1 MIENK
6 LLHYVLREDFDREK
20 KDIADTSIA
29 FIDEGRT
36 IYTHGV
42 EYNAKDVQS
51 AIDATNSRIDS
62 LLESLNQSLG
72 ELEDRV
78 TTAATT
84 KAQESLDAARA
95 LIEQLRAKLNELT
108 EDQADANL
116 DINKLKARITSYA
129 TYWDAVNS
137 AVTNIRQ
144 EIDAL
149 AASILTE
156 AQYTNIAKNQVN
168 LYKNEVDLKLAQI
181 EESIQNIDVESKV
194 VSGVTTFFNAL
205 QPSWSTIVS
214 RIGAAEQSIAALEL
228 LIGDDGSS
236 SASLISRFATK
247 EELENEEQERI
258 RAVSAVRTLA
268 DSKAATADITAEFIN
283 ERLNSQSMAKII
295 AYANNDGSGIKLNA
309 DKIDISG
316 STIFL
321 NALETWVRGLNI
333 GGSGSS
339 GTGSSGLTQAQSDA
353 LAWLIQN
360 ESSLMQSSAYGYLR
374 NAGIAFAN
382 TTDAITFNLTDGLK
396 HQKVNNSSTHGYWLK
411 NDGSGSLANGNISW
425 TSNGVLTVNGSVVQA
440 NGSNVLTEETF
451 EDKIKTST
459 VITDWVNGKVAGLT
473 EDDKNALIA
482 DLSQR
487 LPDLSNYALKS
498 ELPDL
503 STYATKAELSGYVA
517 TDELTS
523 TIVDNNTNKT
533 LADIVNMT
541 QRVNAWDDPTNGF
554 LYTTFAQKSE
564 INDYANNMQTLS
576 SLNTWATKIKNDYA
590 SGFSLQA
597 LVNNLTGTTSNDVSA
612 SIIGI
617 VQDGQSSLSLS
628 ADQINLDA
636 NGINLSDVI
645 DIDIINGEPYSTF
658 VLGRDGMKMRVLRAA
673 ADGVIR
679 LRTEKWNTLTGA
691 NQSINDLMTI
701 SGSWEAIQDNTHGI
715 DVNLNGKLT
724 ARSLSLGNGNVNE
737 NALTAGDLT
746 ILGNG
751 TVNASAMLVGP
762 FTINNNG
769 ISGQSDIS
777 CANLTAV
784 DTVTANIV
792 DADNIHLN
800 ENGSISADGANVA
813 IDNNLV
819 VSGTATA
826 TAFVKNS
833 NSTDILLANG
843 NTLAQSNLVLKN
855 SNGDI
860 SVGDVTASDVN
871 AEEINVNGSISLGG
885 NITFGTSGTS
895 SYKEGYTGTVVIS
908 GQQFTFK
915 SGILVDVSPAGQQQ
929 TEGA

>member
-1 MIENK
+1 
-6 LLHYVLREDFDREK
+6 
-20 KDIADTSIA
+20 
-29 FIDEGRT
+29 
-36 IYTHGV
+36 
-42 EYNAKDVQS
+42 
-51 AIDATNSRIDS
+51 
-62 LLESLNQSLG
+62 
-72 ELEDRV
+72 
-78 TTAATT
+78 
-84 KAQESLDAARA
+84 
-95 LIEQLRAKLNELT
+95 
-108 EDQADANL
+108 
-116 DINKLKARITSYA
+116 
-129 TYWDAVNS
+129 
-137 AVTNIRQ
+137 
-144 EIDAL
+144 
-149 AASILTE
+149 
-156 AQYTNIAKNQVN
+156 
-168 LYKNEVDLKLAQI
+168 
-181 EESIQNIDVESKV
+181 
-194 VSGVTTFFNAL
+194 
-205 QPSWSTIVS
+205 
-214 RIGAAEQSIAALEL
+214 
-228 LIGDDGSS
+228 
-236 SASLISRFATK
+236 
-247 EELENEEQERI
+247 
-258 RAVSAVRTLA
+258 
-268 DSKAATADITAEFIN
+268 
-283 ERLNSQSMAKII
+283 
-295 AYANNDGSGIKLNA
+295 
-309 DKIDISG
+309 
-316 STIFL
+316 
-321 NALETWVRGLNI
+321 
-333 GGSGSS
+333 
-339 GTGSSGLTQAQSDA
+339 
-353 LAWLIQN
+353 
-360 ESSLMQSSAYGYLR
+360 MQSSAYGYLR

-396 HQKVNNSSTHGYWLK
+396 HEKVNNSSTHGYWLK

-451 EDKIKTST
+451 EDKIKNST
-459 VITDWVNGKVAGLT
+459 VITNWINGKVAGLT
-473 EDDKNALIA
+473 EQDKQDLIA

-498 ELPDL
+498 ELPNL

-517 TDELTS
+517 TDKLTS

-541 QRVNAWDDPTNGF
+541 QRVNAWDTTNGF

-636 NGINLSDVI
+636 ADINLSDVI
-645 DIDIINGEPYSTF
+645 DIDIVNGEPYSTF

-737 NALTAGDLT
+737 NVLTAGNLT

-762 FTINNNG
+762 FAINNNG

-777 CANLTAV
+777 CANLTAA
-784 DTVTANIV
+784 DTVTADTV
-792 DADNIHLN
+792 DADSIHLN

-843 NTLAQSNLVLKN
+843 NTLAQSNLVSKN

-860 SVGDVTASDVN
+860 
-871 AEEINVNGSISLGG
+871 NVNGNISLGG
-885 NITFGTSGTS
+885 NITFGTSGAT
-895 SYKEGYTGTVVIS
+895 
-908 GQQFTFK
+908 
-915 SGILVDVSPAGQQQ
+915 
-929 TEGA
+929 

>member
-62 LLESLNQSLG
+62 LLESLNESLG

-84 KAQESLDAARA
+84 KAQQSLDAARA
-95 LIEQLRAKLNELT
+95 LIEELRTRLNELT

-116 DINKLKARITSYA
+116 DINKLKARITAYA
-129 TYWDAVNS
+129 EYWDAVNS

-144 EIDAL
+144 EIDAVRG
-149 AASILTE
+149 SILTE

-214 RIGAAEQSIAALEL
+214 RIGAAESSIAALEL

-236 SASLISRFATK
+236 SASLVSRFATK

-268 DSKAATADITAEFIN
+268 DSKAAVTDITAEFIN

-333 GGSGSS
+333 GGGSSS

-396 HQKVNNSSTHGYWLK
+396 HEKVNNSSTHGYWLK

-459 VITDWVNGKVAGLT
+459 VITNWVNGKVAGLT
-473 EDDKNALIA
+473 EDDKDALLN
-482 DLSQR
+482 DLAQR
-487 LPDLSNYALKS
+487 LPSLSNYALKS
-498 ELPDL
+498 ELPDF

-517 TDELTS
+517 TDSLTS

-617 VQDGQSSLSLS
+617 VQNGKSSLNLS
-628 ADQINLDA
+628 ADDINMYGNTSLNDVIEVNSIGTYLREPLIGGNSSYNYVEIIPGVVEYPGQSNQGRLLQEAKILMESSADSSQLSIKSSEIRLEGGGTPAKTVSLKADGTGHIDIATINATTLNAQAVTATSFVKDA
-636 NGINLSDVI
+636 NST
-645 DIDIINGEPYSTF
+645 DILLANG
-658 VLGRDGMKMRVLRAA
+658 
-673 ADGVIR
+673 
-679 LRTEKWNTLTGA
+679 NTL
-691 NQSINDLMTI
+691 Q
-701 SGSWEAIQDNTHGI
+701 QDHVVTM
-715 DVNLNGKLT
+715 D
-724 ARSLSLGNGNVNE
+724 GNGSASVNTM
-737 NALTAGDLT
+737 N
-746 ILGNG
+746 
-751 TVNASAMLVGP
+751 
-762 FTINNNG
+762 
-769 ISGQSDIS
+769 
-777 CANLTAV
+777 
-784 DTVTANIV
+784 
-792 DADNIHLN
+792 
-800 ENGSISADGANVA
+800 
-813 IDNNLV
+813 
-819 VSGTATA
+819 A
-826 TAFVKNS
+826 TAFVKDS

-843 NTLAQSNLVLKN
+843 NTLAQSSFVSKN
-855 SNGDI
+855 SSGDI
-860 SVGDVTASDVN
+860 SVGDVTASGVN
-871 AEEINVNGSISLGG
+871 VEEINVNGSISLGG

-915 SGILVDVSPAGQQQ
+915 SGILVDVSPTEQQQ
-929 TEGA
+929 IEGA

>member
-1 MIENK
+1 MIGNK

-95 LIEQLRAKLNELT
+95 LIEQLRAKLNEMT
-108 EDQADANL
+108 EDQANADL

-144 EIDAL
+144 EIDAIRG
-149 AASILTE
+149 SILTE

-214 RIGAAEQSIAALEL
+214 RIGAAESSIAALEL

-268 DSKAATADITAEFIN
+268 DSKAAVTDITAEFIN

-333 GGSGSS
+333 GDGGSS

-396 HQKVNNSSTHGYWLK
+396 HEKVNNSSTHGYWLK

-473 EDDKNALIA
+473 EDDKNALLN
-482 DLSQR
+482 DLAQR
-487 LPDLSNYALKS
+487 LPSLSNYALKS
-498 ELPDL
+498 ELPDF

-517 TDELTS
+517 IDSLTS

-541 QRVNAWDDPTNGF
+541 QRVNAWDTTNGF

-564 INDYANNMQTLS
+564 INDYTNNMQTLS

-617 VQDGQSSLSLS
+617 VQDGQSLLSLS
-628 ADQINLDA
+628 ADQINFDA
-636 NGINLSDVI
+636 ANINLSDVI
-645 DIDIINGEPYSTF
+645 DIDINNDNEETHSAF
-658 VLGRDGMKMRVLRAA
+658 VLSRVSQQNTQNGGKVRILRADSA
-673 ADGVIR
+673 GNII
-679 LRTEKWNTLTGA
+679 LLTELWPA
-691 NQSINDLMTI
+691 NSPARQSINELVKI
-701 SGSWEAIQDNTHGI
+701 SGTWEAIQGNTHGI

-737 NALTAGDLT
+737 NILTAGNLT

-751 TVNASAMLVGP
+751 TVTATSFVKDANSTDILLA
-762 FTINNNG
+762 NG
-769 ISGQSDIS
+769 NTLQQDH
-777 CANLTAV
+777 V
-784 DTVTANIV
+784 VTT
-792 DADNIHLN
+792 DG
-800 ENGSISADGANVA
+800 NGSASVNTM
-813 IDNNLV
+813 N
-819 VSGTATA
+819 A
-826 TAFVKNS
+826 TAFVKDS

-843 NTLAQSNLVLKN
+843 NTLAQSNFVSKN

-860 SVGDVTASDVN
+860 SVGDVTASDANV
-871 AEEINVNGSISLGG
+871 EELNVNGSISLGG

-895 SYKEGYTGTVVIS
+895 SYKEGYTGTVVIGS
-908 GQQFTFK
+908 QQLTFK